1 MRGNPFLRI
10 IPISSEASE
19 SQIWLAEKSPTG
31 FLVALWLPS
40 AAATSLA
47 IKGGEAAADL
57 HITLALCG
65 DAEEMDELV
74 QARIITAIDETVR
87 YRDKLEG
94 KISGFGRFS
103 NVEEGEKHVF
113 YASPDVPRLA
123 ELRQEI
129 VNCLMN
135 KGVDVDSNHGFTPHI
150 TLAYLD
156 PEEDNPLS
164 EIEDMSLLFEGV
176 TVMAGTRR
184 IDIPFWK
191 PEPSYSLSET
201 IELPLDAPLG
211 SHPARALYF
220 GSFEK
225 EWIPFLPKPGNY
237 YREGDG
243 DLNLTSNSYEEMVR
257 NFDNYVFK
265 QNLPIRATHT
275 PVDGGAIGWIKPGGM
290 RLADDG
296 SIEVKPEWNELGKG
310 LVEDDRFLYVSAEFC
325 KVWTNPVT
333 QEKIPNVA
341 VGLALV
347 TRPHFK
353 TDVLNPLSEREAL
366 AFGEATASI
375 QKSGSTREGNPM
387 PEDQIIVPPVA
398 AAPIVPEVAVPAVA
412 PQAPNPLDPNNALVL
427 SDLTD
432 VVITAKQRISE
443 RQMFA
448 DLTMRVELAERRAT
462 TAEADL
468 AATKKDRRVEKFTA
482 EVIGRSAENGT
493 PWFGDP
499 KANVNHLVS
508 LAETYGDDSTEVRW
522 AVTQKRNE
530 AAAIKN
536 TGIFDPI
543 SIGNAEGGASAG
555 AQIARLAEQIKLAEP
570 NLSEDEALTR
580 AYNANPDLYVRSLKK

>member
-1 MRGNPFLRI
+1 MNP
-10 IPISSEASE
+10 SSIHDVPE
-19 SQIWLAEKSPTG
+19 SQVWLAERQPTG
-31 FLVALWLPS
+31 FLVALWLAPDN
-40 AAATSLA
+40 AETLA
-47 IKGGEAAADL
+47 LAGGEKADDL

-65 DAEEMDELV
+65 DASEMDELV
-74 QARIITAIDETVR
+74 QARVITAIDETVR
-87 YRDKLEG
+87 YRDRLEG
-94 KISGFGRFS
+94 TISGFGRFS
-103 NVEEGEKHVF
+103 NVPEGEPHVF
-113 YASPDVPRLA
+113 YASPDIPRLA
-123 ELRQEI
+123 ELRQDI
-129 VNCLMN
+129 VNCLMD
-135 KGVDVDSNHGFTPHI
+135 KGVEVATNHGFTPHI

-156 PEEDNPLS
+156 PEESNPLS
-164 EIEDMSLLFEGV
+164 EIEATSLYFDGV
-176 TVMAGTRR
+176 TIMSGSRR

-211 SHPARALYF
+211 TSPARALYF
-220 GSFEK
+220 GSFDK

-243 DLNLTSNSYEEMVR
+243 DLNLTSKSYEEMVR

-310 LVEDDRFLYVSAEFC
+310 LVQDDRFLYVSAEFC

-375 QKSGSTREGNPM
+375 QESGSAREGNPM
-387 PEDQIIVPPVA
+387 PEDAIVPPVVPA
-398 AAPIVPEVAVPAVA
+398 VPIVDTATSPTVPAVA
-412 PQAPNPLDPNNALVL
+412 NPLDPNTNTVL
-427 SDLTD
+427 SDLTQ
-432 VVITAKQRISE
+432 VVITAAQRTSE

-448 DLTMRVELAERRAT
+448 DLTTRVELAERRAT
-462 TAEADL
+462 KAEEDL

-543 SIGNAEGGASAG
+543 SIGNAESGASAS
-555 AQIARLAEQIKLAEP
+555 AQIARLAEQIKLADP
-570 NLSEDEALTR
+570 KLSEDEALAQ
-580 AYNANPDLYVRSLKK
+580 AYNNNPDLYVRSLKK